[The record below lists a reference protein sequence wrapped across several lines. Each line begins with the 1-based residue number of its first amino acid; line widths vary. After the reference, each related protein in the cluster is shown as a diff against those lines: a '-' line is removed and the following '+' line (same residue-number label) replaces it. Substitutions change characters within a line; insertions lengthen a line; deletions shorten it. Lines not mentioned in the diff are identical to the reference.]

1 LRKVK
6 VEDLKRY
13 YEKGEFPPGSMGPKV
28 LAVINFVEKTGRTA
42 HIGLLEEA
50 LDVVRG
56 LEGTVIEP

>member
-1 LRKVK
+1 
-6 VEDLKRY
+6 
-13 YEKGEFPPGSMGPKV
+13 MGPKV

-56 LEGTVIEP
+56 LKGTVIEP